1 MSGARIQLK
10 RATAASWTSN
20 NPVLYVGEIGFETDT
35 KKLKIGDGTTAWT
48 SLTYASI
55 PIALSTLND
64 LSDVTITSAA
74 NGDFL
79 RWNGTAWINDAVN
92 LSADTVGS
100 YVESLVA
107 GTGVTL
113 TNNSGEAAT
122 PTISIGQAVGTGSNV
137 TFAGVTA
144 PLTGNVTGNADT
156 ATTLAT
162 SRTIEL
168 TGDVTGSA
176 SFNGSAN
183 ASIAATIQPNSVALG
198 TDTVGNYVESLVA
211 GTGVTLTNNSGEGAT
226 PTIAIGQSVGTT
238 DSPTFAK
245 VTLSG
250 TPSASTDATTKSYVD
265 NIAAGI
271 NFHDAVN
278 LATAAALPNSPTYNN
293 GTSGEGATLTA
304 TTNARLQVDGTNA
317 SNGNRILVKDQAT
330 PQNNGVYV
338 VTVQGSVSTTYQL
351 TRATDF
357 DSVNN
362 YIEPGDAFFVLDGA
376 INAGNGFIV
385 NSIGTA
391 ENQSGTG
398 TIGRHILGTD
408 EVNFTQFTGTA
419 TITAGNG
426 LSKSGNI
433 LSINTA
439 TVATLSDAQTLTNK
453 TLTSPTINNPTITG
467 VSPVVTLDGDLSGSL
482 TLTNLGSGT
491 LTATIQP
498 NSVALGTD
506 TTGDYVAGLVAGT
519 GVTLS
524 NNSGETATPTIAIGQ
539 AVGTDSTVTFAGV
552 TAPLTGNVTG
562 NADTATTLA
571 TSRTI
576 ELTGDVTGSASF
588 NGSANA
594 SITATIQPNSVA
606 LGTDTT
612 GNYVSDVSA
621 GTGVTVTHTPGEGS
635 SPTIAI
641 GQAVGTGSSVTFA
654 SVTAPLTGNVT
665 GNADTATTLATSR
678 TIELT
683 GDVTGSAS
691 FDGSAN
697 ASITAT
703 IAANSVALGTDTTGN
718 YVSDVT
724 GGTGVTVTHT
734 PGEGSSP
741 TIAIGQAVGTGSTVT
756 FAGVTAPLTGNVTGN
771 ADTATTLATSRTIEL
786 TGDVTGSASFN
797 GSANASIAATIQP
810 NSVALGTDTTG
821 DYVASLV
828 AGTGVT
834 LTDNSG
840 ETATPTIAIGQ
851 SVATNANPTFAGATL
866 DAVQVGITAAGEI
879 DTTSGN
885 LTIDSAGGTVTVD
898 DVLTVNGN
906 INTSNQIRITGTTA
920 TSIPNVNGQQEAFLT
935 VRASEAS
942 FADGN
947 GPSLLLV
954 RNHMNS
960 GLTVSQYG
968 NFSLTGG
975 GRISGFTGDG
985 GGGTVEIYG
994 TNGATQRGLMVTA
1007 NEYAAS
1013 GNKIQT
1019 WQSHDYTINSFVK
1032 PDGSFSIRN
1041 VQVGLTAAGE
1051 IDTSSGNLTI
1061 DSAGG
1066 TVTVDDNLTVTGNLT
1081 VSGTTTTVNTETIE
1095 LADNI
1100 IVFNSNASGAPSEN
1114 AGIEIE
1120 RGSST
1125 NVLLR
1130 WNETSDKWE
1139 ITTDGTTY
1147 DNIATETYAA
1157 SLTPATLNDIGDVT
1171 ITSAANG
1178 EFLKWNGSAWVNAS
1192 IPTINTLDDVGDVT
1206 ITSAA
1211 SGDFLKWNG
1220 TAWVNDPIN
1229 LATDTVGNYMADV
1242 SAGTGISV
1250 THTAGE
1256 GSTATIAVGAT
1267 VVQTTDTGTVTS
1279 AMIADGTIV
1288 NADINASA
1296 AIDKTKISGT
1306 AVTVADTG
1314 TVTSTMIADGTIV
1327 NADINASAA
1336 IELGKL
1342 ADVSTN
1348 AQTDSYT
1355 LVLADKNKI
1364 VEMNKASANNL
1375 TVPLNSSVAFAVG
1388 SQINIL
1394 QTGAGQTTVVATSGV
1409 TINATPGLKLRAQ
1422 WSYATLIKRAEN
1434 TWVLVGD
1441 VSA

>member
-1 MSGARIQLK
+1 LTVSGTTTSINTETLTLDDNIIILNNN
-10 RATAASWTSN
+10 ATGDPSENAGIEVERGSSTNVALRWNESSDKWEFTN
-20 NPVLYVGEIGFETDT
+20 
-35 KKLKIGDGTTAWT
+35 DGTTYADIQ
-48 SLTYASI
+48 ASI
-55 PIALSTLND
+55 TAGSGLNKAANTISIASANSNRIVINANDIDLATVAQSNTVGSPGISFVQSQLIDSYGRISGTTSADIRTASTSVTGIASFNPSTFQITSGQVSIAASGITNSQLANSNVIINGTTIQLGASETITANAQTLSGTTLAPNVLNSILTSVATITSGTWQGSAVGVAYGGTGSTTASGAINTLLPSQTNNEGKFLTSASGLATWSIIIFENINDVVFTSKINGDFLRYDSTLSKWKNATATIDD

-74 NGDFL
+74 SSQFL
-79 RWNGTAWINDAVN
+79 KWNGTAWVNDAI
-92 LSADTVGS
+92 D
-100 YVESLVA
+100 
-107 GTGVTL
+107 
-113 TNNSGEAAT
+113 
-122 PTISIGQAVGTGSNV
+122 
-137 TFAGVTA
+137 
-144 PLTGNVTGNADT
+144 
-156 ATTLAT
+156 
-162 SRTIEL
+162 
-168 TGDVTGSA
+168 
-176 SFNGSAN
+176 
-183 ASIAATIQPNSVALG
+183 
-198 TDTVGNYVESLVA
+198 
-211 GTGVTLTNNSGEGAT
+211 
-226 PTIAIGQSVGTT
+226 
-238 DSPTFAK
+238 
-245 VTLSG
+245 
-250 TPSASTDATTKSYVD
+250 
-265 NIAAGI
+265 
-271 NFHDAVN
+271 
-278 LATAAALPNSPTYNN
+278 
-293 GTSGEGATLTA
+293 
-304 TTNARLQVDGTNA
+304 
-317 SNGNRILVKDQAT
+317 
-330 PQNNGVYV
+330 
-338 VTVQGSVSTTYQL
+338 
-351 TRATDF
+351 
-357 DSVNN
+357 
-362 YIEPGDAFFVLDGA
+362 
-376 INAGNGFIV
+376 
-385 NSIGTA
+385 
-391 ENQSGTG
+391 
-398 TIGRHILGTD
+398 
-408 EVNFTQFTGTA
+408 
-419 TITAGNG
+419 
-426 LSKSGNI
+426 
-433 LSINTA
+433 
-439 TVATLSDAQTLTNK
+439 
-453 TLTSPTINNPTITG
+453 
-467 VSPVVTLDGDLSGSL
+467 
-482 TLTNLGSGT
+482 
-491 LTATIQP
+491 
-498 NSVALGTD
+498 
-506 TTGDYVAGLVAGT
+506 
-519 GVTLS
+519 
-524 NNSGETATPTIAIGQ
+524 
-539 AVGTDSTVTFAGV
+539 
-552 TAPLTGNVTG
+552 
-562 NADTATTLA
+562 
-571 TSRTI
+571 
-576 ELTGDVTGSASF
+576 
-588 NGSANA
+588 
-594 SITATIQPNSVA
+594 

-612 GNYVSDVSA
+612 GNYMSDLTAGTGITITHTPAEGSNATIAVTPNTYQPLDSELTAIAGLTSENNKLPYFTGSGTAAVTDITSTARSLIDDASISEMRATLDLEIGIDVQAYDPDLAALAGLTDVITFTEGVGELPYFTAAGTAALTDITTAARSILDDTSTSAIRTTLGVGTSDSPTFAGATLDAVQVGITAAGEIDTTSGNLTIDSAGGTVTVDDNLTVTGNLTVSGTTTTVNTETVTINDNIIVLNNNSASEPTENAGIEVERGDVTNVALRWNESTDKWQFTNDGSTYQNISGGNYVSDVTA
-621 GTGVTVTHTPGEGS
+621 GTGVTVTHTPSEGS
-635 SPTIAI
+635 SA
-641 GQAVGTGSSVTFA
+641 
-654 SVTAPLTGNVT
+654 
-665 GNADTATTLATSR
+665 
-678 TIELT
+678 
-683 GDVTGSAS
+683 
-691 FDGSAN
+691 
-697 ASITAT
+697 
-703 IAANSVALGTDTTGN
+703 
-718 YVSDVT
+718 
-724 GGTGVTVTHT
+724 
-734 PGEGSSP
+734 
-741 TIAIGQAVGTGSTVT
+741 
-756 FAGVTAPLTGNVTGN
+756 
-771 ADTATTLATSRTIEL
+771 
-786 TGDVTGSASFN
+786 
-797 GSANASIAATIQP
+797 
-810 NSVALGTDTTG
+810 
-821 DYVASLV
+821 
-828 AGTGVT
+828 
-834 LTDNSG
+834 
-840 ETATPTIAIGQ
+840 TIAIGQ

-935 VRASEAS
+935 VRASAAS
-942 FADGN
+942 YDDGN
-947 GPSLLLV
+947 GPSLAII
-954 RNHMNS
+954 RGSNNT
-960 GLTVSQYG
+960 GLTISQYG
-968 NFSLTGG
+968 SFALTNGG
-975 GRISGFTGDG
+975 FISGYTGDG
-985 GGGTVEIYG
+985 GGGTVEIRS
-994 TNGATQRGLMVTA
+994 TSGATHKGLMVTA
-1007 NEYAAS
+1007 GNSPAS

-1019 WQSHDYTINSFVK
+1019 WQSHDQTINSFVK